1 MGASMSP
8 ETSRI
13 RQGDCSLVREV
24 PSTRHIRPFCPIP
37 TSCRQSP
44 QRDLVRDAMTRKS
57 KTEQEYPLETW
68 SNIEVQEVLSQE
80 EFRAP

>member
-1 MGASMSP
+1 
-8 ETSRI
+8 
-13 RQGDCSLVREV
+13 
-24 PSTRHIRPFCPIP
+24 
-37 TSCRQSP
+37 
-44 QRDLVRDAMTRKS
+44 MTRKS